1 MPRVRS
7 GLFVYTYLVMKIEE
21 AFSGV
26 TWNKE
31 KLLAYGFKE
40 AEGALCYQT
49 PVKEGMFLL
58 TIVLGKTPTS
68 RLIDQETGDPYVL
81 HLLPHTT
88 SGFAAEIRNDLDA
101 LYLDIV
107 AKCGEKAKYPSP
119 QLERLFRMAE
129 KEFNERPDYPFANKE
144 EGIVLRR
151 EDNKKWYLIFLH
163 PKGSALGL
171 EKERVNLIDIRIEKD
186 SPEIDGERIYPAY
199 HMNKHSWCS
208 ILLDDAWNDE
218 EIFSYIKKSREM
230 AMKK

>member
-1 MPRVRS
+1 
-7 GLFVYTYLVMKIEE
+7 MKIEE

-88 SGFAAEIRNDLDA
+88 SGFAAEVRKELDDL
-101 LYLDIV
+101 YFDIV
-107 AKCGEKAKYPSP
+107 SKCGTKARYSSA
-119 QLERLFRMAE
+119 QLERVFAYVK
-129 KEFNERPDYPFANKE
+129 KEFGEMPDHPFSND

-151 EDNKKWYLIFLH
+151 ADNKKWYFIYMR
-163 PKGSALGL
+163 PKGSVLGL
-171 EKERVNLIDIRIEKD
+171 EKERVDIIDIRIERD
-186 SPEIDGERIYPAY
+186 SPEIGDGRIHPAY
-199 HMNKHSWCS
+199 HMNKHSWCT
-208 ILLDDAWNDE
+208 IVLDDQMGDE
-218 EIFSYIKKSREM
+218 ELFARIAKSREM